1 VIRATINPGPIYI
14 TAADTF
20 AMQGKTPEIRQ
31 FKTGATRDTDTG
43 KPDFDGFLSPLTLRR
58 YGEYMHRHRVQ
69 PDGSLRDSDNWQR
82 GIPLD
87 AYMKSAFRH
96 FLDAWSEHRGV
107 KTEAGL
113 EESLCALI
121 FNASGYLHEILKAK
135 RKPEDIPQGE
145 VNNFLDSMTVI
156 ARELEDFRRTDDA
169 TGV

>member
-1 VIRATINPGPIYI
+1 MIRGTINASEAREAGRL
-14 TAADTF
+14 ALRTF
-20 AMQGKTPEIRQ
+20 G
-31 FKTGATRDTDTG
+31 TGATRDTDTG

-58 YGEYMHRHRVQ
+58 YGEYMHRHRVH
-69 PDGSLRDSDNWQR
+69 PDGSVRDSDNWQR

-121 FNASGYLHEILKAK
+121 FNASGYLHEVIKAQSQAQA
-135 RKPEDIPQGE
+135 IPQE
-145 VNNFLDSMTVI
+145 RVNQFWNVMEATARDS
-156 ARELEDFRRTDDA
+156 EDFRRTDDA